1 MPVHCAKC
9 GEELLGAVNRCWR
22 CGAALVPQTGPAG
35 IPPIRRAPVEEPLDA
50 AVIDDE
56 TSAESDR
63 PNAESARDEQAN
75 GDTAPSEANAETAVA
90 TEDAA
95 KNEPRENN
103 APRGHKAQTNEPN
116 AGEPNA
122 GVPNASAA
130 AKSGV
135 RVDPAHSAAAPKPAP
150 KPAPTTGTLTTGT
163 PGSRSPATSISYRG
177 RTAALGGAIGAVA
190 LGALAIV
197 SAVLFPLGGV
207 LTAILG
213 LAMGIWG
220 LFSQRRLLAFAG
232 IILCCLA
239 LATGAILGG
248 IQLYD
253 AAIGH
258 KPWEEASEP
267 DVWDDEF

>member
-150 KPAPTTGTLTTGT
+150 TTGTLTTGT

>member
-22 CGAALVPQTGPAG
+22 CGTALVPQSGPSG
-35 IPPIRRAPVEEPLDA
+35 IPPVRRAPVEAPLDA
-50 AVIDDE
+50 AVIDDKAPVA
-56 TSAESDR
+56 TDG
-63 PNAESARDEQAN
+63 PNADEAN
-75 GDTAPSEANAETAVA
+75 DGKAHVDAVSSGANAEPAVA
-90 TEDAA
+90 TKEAES
-95 KNEPRENN
+95 KQPREHN
-103 APRGHKAQTNEPN
+103 APQRGTAQTTAPKVGATKADEPN
-116 AGEPNA
+116 ATSPTKTDA
-122 GVPNASAA
+122 
-130 AKSGV
+130 
-135 RVDPAHSAAAPKPAP
+135 RVDPAHTATP
-150 KPAPTTGTLTTGT
+150 KPAPTTGTVTTGT
-163 PGSRSPATSISYRG
+163 PNSRSPASSVSYRG

-190 LGALAIV
+190 LGALGIV
-197 SAVLFPLGGV
+197 SAVLFPIGGV
-207 LTAILG
+207 LTAMLG

-232 IILCCLA
+232 ILLCCLA

-258 KPWEEASEP
+258 KPWEEAPEP